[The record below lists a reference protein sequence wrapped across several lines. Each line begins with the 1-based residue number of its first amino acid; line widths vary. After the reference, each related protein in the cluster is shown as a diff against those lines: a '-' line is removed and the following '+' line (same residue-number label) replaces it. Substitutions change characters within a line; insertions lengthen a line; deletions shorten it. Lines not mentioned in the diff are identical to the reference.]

1 MFIPESRVY
10 FISKQ
15 SDLTFPIFHIIS
27 KQNHH
32 CLIMIMI
39 HLIWLIEKV
48 DRLDFI
54 LWIWNAD
61 ADVVICVARLLHLC
75 FRPSVLAIRPIKSIQ
90 FTPFCCCLLLSA
102 ILRAVGARG
111 QFPLPL
117 QILAGIVSKPTPLEL
132 QIEGHCQFLFYACK
146 VSNFQNWDIFQIK
159 KQYQLLEDKFRS
171 QELFSF
177 LGLAT
182 FFQFKTQTAF
192 SLKIQLVCNKVKH
205 CHLHPLLWC
214 TLPF

>member
-1 MFIPESRVY
+1 MLSGDSKFTLQSLTTSKMRK
-10 FISKQ
+10 KQ
-15 SDLTFPIFHIIS
+15 SKKLSPIFHIIS

-111 QFPLPL
+111 QFPP
-117 QILAGIVSKPTPLEL
+117 PP
-132 QIEGHCQFLFYACK
+132 
-146 VSNFQNWDIFQIK
+146 SNFGRDSFK
-159 KQYQLLEDKFRS
+159 TYSFRAS
-171 QELFSF
+171 DRGSLPISF
-177 LGLAT
+177 LCL
-182 FFQFKTQTAF
+182 QSFKF
-192 SLKIQLVCNKVKH
+192 SKLRHISD
-205 CHLHPLLWC
+205 
-214 TLPF
+214 